1 MIKKVIR
8 ILTLVFFTLNLN
20 CFVLANVDTKIL
32 YKINNQIITNID
44 LENEKKFLLFLNPNL
59 NNLSDQQIKSISQNS
74 LTNRKIKEIELDKF
88 FDLNDENLGK
98 DYINN
103 FIYNSNFQNIENFRN
118 ELDKVKLQFEYF
130 EKNFLIDNVW
140 REYIFNRFKSQVKI
154 NVSELREQIISQEN
168 KIEELNLSEIL
179 FSLESNLSLEKL
191 VEKIFYE
198 IENYGFEAAAS
209 IYSISD
215 TKNVGGNLGWIKSN
229 QISKNIYDEI
239 KAVKNITK
247 PIKTNNGYLII
258 KINDKREINEKI
270 DVEEELSKLINI
282 ETEKEINKL
291 GYIYFNKIKKRTFI
305 SEN

>member
-1 MIKKVIR
+1 M
-8 ILTLVFFTLNLN
+8 
-20 CFVLANVDTKIL
+20 
-32 YKINNQIITNID
+32 
-44 LENEKKFLLFLNPNL
+44 
-59 NNLSDQQIKSISQNS
+59 
-74 LTNRKIKEIELDKF
+74 
-88 FDLNDENLGK
+88 
-98 DYINN
+98 
-103 FIYNSNFQNIENFRN
+103 
-118 ELDKVKLQFEYF
+118 
-130 EKNFLIDNVW
+130 
-140 REYIFNRFKSQVKI
+140 
-154 NVSELREQIISQEN
+154 
-168 KIEELNLSEIL
+168 
-179 FSLESNLSLEKL
+179 EKL
-191 VEKIFYE
+191 AEKIFYE

-239 KAVKNITK
+239 KVVKNITK

>member
-8 ILTLVFFTLNLN
+8 ILTLVFCTLNLN
-20 CFVLANVDTKIL
+20 FFALAAVDTKIL

-59 NNLSDQQIKSISQNS
+59 NNLSDQQIKSISQSS

-88 FDLNDENLGK
+88 FDLNEVNLGK
-98 DYINN
+98 EYINN
-103 FIYNSNFQNIENFRN
+103 FISNSNFQNIENFKN

-191 VEKIFYE
+191 AEKIFYE

-239 KAVKNITK
+239 KVVKNITK